1 MQSAHSITAAN
12 ARVPGASG
20 RGELGFSLVELLVVI
35 GIIGVLAAIGLPA
48 LRGLGESNGIDA
60 ATRQM
65 VDDLGYARLRAIN
78 DRATVYMLFVPPN
91 IENQATNLAPYRYTG
106 YTLFSR
112 RAIGEQ
118 PGRHH
123 PRQLIPWRT
132 LPDKTFFSAAKFLD
146 AGSPITTNIF
156 DQSFAWTNTFPL
168 VITNRLYPALGMY
181 YIAFNPQG
189 QVVRFDGAG
198 RQITGRDEF
207 IPIVKGSV
215 FHPANESGQFTGSA
229 DVVEIPKGNRRY
241 VRVNWLTGR
250 AQVMGDMLTTDAGKT
265 VIAGQPE

>member
-1 MQSAHSITAAN
+1 MQSAHSKTAAN
-12 ARVPGASG
+12 ARVSGPTG

-48 LRGLGESNGIDA
+48 LRGLGESNSIDA

-78 DRATVYMLFVPPN
+78 DRSTVYMLFVPPN
-91 IENQATNLAPYRYTG
+91 IESQATNLAPYRYTG

-132 LPDKTFFSAAKFLD
+132 LPEKTFFSAGKFLD
-146 AGSPITTNIF
+146 AGNPITTNLF

-168 VITNRLYPALGMY
+168 VVTNRLYPALGMY

-189 QVVRFDGAG
+189 QVVRLDRRRSGARSVRSRVGQVSRSPWPADPASPAAAARGWAQACSRSSVPVGG
-198 RQITGRDEF
+198 RR
-207 IPIVKGSV
+207 
-215 FHPANESGQFTGSA
+215 
-229 DVVEIPKGNRRY
+229 
-241 VRVNWLTGR
+241 
-250 AQVMGDMLTTDAGKT
+250 
-265 VIAGQPE
+265 